1 MNLSCFC
8 VLGVLGVRILVPER
22 RQKLT
27 WLQRVSKFKD
37 SSETVL
43 PGVSRAA
50 TKTDWMDEA

>member
-1 MNLSCFC
+1 MNLSCLG
-8 VLGVLGVRILVPER
+8 VLGVLGVRTLVAER

-43 PGVSRAA
+43 PSVNRAA